1 MAASCS
7 GQFSV
12 TQTCHQIRCKVVCKC
27 FCQDRRANL
36 TTRLSGCERE
46 KQIAAADKKEYSGQD
61 VKFDKYAL
69 WSNNCILR

>member
-7 GQFSV
+7 GQFS
-12 TQTCHQIRCKVVCKC
+12 VVCKC

-36 TTRLSGCERE
+36 TTRFSGCERK
-46 KQIAAADKKEYSGQD
+46 KQIAADKKEYSGQD